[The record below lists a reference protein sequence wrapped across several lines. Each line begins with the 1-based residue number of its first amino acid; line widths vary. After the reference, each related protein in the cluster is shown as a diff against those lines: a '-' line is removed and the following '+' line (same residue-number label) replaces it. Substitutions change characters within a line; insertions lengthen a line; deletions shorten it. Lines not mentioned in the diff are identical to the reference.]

1 MRKPRRNLSPD
12 ERSLLMHLIE
22 QHMRT
27 GTRELMA
34 LFGVTRNTIE
44 RYRHR
49 CKLHVSRAQ
58 QTNAKIQP

>member
-12 ERSLLMHLIE
+12 EKALLMHLIGE
-22 QHMRT
+22 HLRT

-44 RYRHR
+44 RYKRKYKR
-49 CKLHVSRAQ
+49 QRA
-58 QTNAKIQP
+58 AA